1 MKCEPKFPK
10 ISVIALVLLTSTAC
24 HDLLNEPAE
33 NQMSPEGVD
42 YTITANTILPLI
54 GYYAEF
60 QDFAWENYPLIA
72 TMGDDVNAGG
82 MGDQGGG
89 YTDIDIYSNFVENT
103 YWMFNSVWCNLY
115 RDIYTAHSTMEQIAL
130 YREHAAD
137 KTNAN
142 QYIAEAKVIRA
153 WELFLLSR
161 MWGKVFIPQSSD
173 QTEMYSLPLSTKDE
187 VMKHIS
193 DQMDEALPFLPAVNP
208 NKRTDI
214 KGGVTKYT
222 ALAIKALASLELKNY
237 QAVAD
242 ATSQIISSNEFALE
256 PDFYELFK
264 LKGKLNNENL
274 FEMQYSDLIDSS
286 GFRYGYLFSFFGPMD
301 WTPKVAGATDGWGF
315 FEPSMKY
322 IKFMLDR
329 GETVRL
335 ETSVIFTNRGIAEIK
350 KDPKYATL
358 PNWISNTTRSGD
370 IFNDNIR
377 EMFCSG
383 KHYLPSDQLTPGHT
397 VYGANKNFTCI
408 RYAEILLMHA
418 EALTQGASST
428 VMTADAAVNAVR
440 VRAGLTPLSG
450 VTNAQVMDE
459 KFAELAM
466 EWGTRFYDL
475 VRLGKYDE
483 LSYDG
488 RTFTEDKIYYPYPQT
503 QVNLLPILKQ

>member
-1 MKCEPKFPK
+1 M
-10 ISVIALVLLTSTAC
+10 SAAC
-24 HDLLNEPAE
+24 NELLNEPAE

-54 GYYAEF
+54 GYYGQF
-60 QDFAWENYPLIA
+60 QNFAWDNYALIA

-89 YTDIDIYSNFVENT
+89 YTDIDIYSDFVENT
-103 YWMFNSVWCNLY
+103 YWMYNNVWCNLY

-130 YREHAAD
+130 YSEYATD
-137 KTNAN
+137 KTNAS

-193 DQMDEALPFLPAVNP
+193 DQMDAAIPYLPAMNP
-208 NKRTDI
+208 NERTDI
-214 KGGVTKYT
+214 RGGVTKYT
-222 ALAIKALASLELKNY
+222 ALAIKALADLELKNY

-242 ATSQIISSNEFALE
+242 ATSRIISSNEFALE

-274 FEMQYSDLIDSS
+274 FEMQYSDFGNSS
-286 GFRYGYLFSFFGPMD
+286 GSSVDYLFSFFGPID
-301 WTPKVAGATDGWGF
+301 WTPKVAGVAGGWGY
-315 FEPSMKY
+315 FEPSLKY

-335 ETSVIFTNRGIAEIK
+335 ETSVLFTNRGIAEIK
-350 KDPKYATL
+350 KDAKYASL
-358 PNWISNTTRSGD
+358 PIWISNTTRSGD
-370 IFNDNIR
+370 IFSDFDR

-383 KHYLPSDQLTPGHT
+383 KHYLPSDQLTPGRT
-397 VYGANKNFTCI
+397 AYGTNKNFTCI

-418 EALTQGASST
+418 EALTHGASST
-428 VMTADAAVNAVR
+428 VMTADDAVNAVR
-440 VRAGLTPLSG
+440 LRAGLSALSG

-459 KFAELAM
+459 KYAELAM
-466 EWGTRFYDL
+466 EWGTRFYDM
-475 VRLGKYDE
+475 VRLGKFDE

-488 RTFTEDKIYYPYPQT
+488 RTFSEDKIYYPYPQT
-503 QVNLLPILKQ
+503 QANLLPILKQ